1 MSLDA
6 LISGLTKAL
15 EAHTAALNQ
24 FSRAIEIHA
33 EALKGS
39 HKADEMMAEVKAEKK
54 DEPGPEEKKATA
66 KPKKAAKKEPEP
78 EEKKATA
85 KPKKAAKKDETST
98 KPKKA
103 AKKEPEPEETHI
115 EPEEK
120 VVEIHQDNPKV
131 QAAKELSNMLT
142 SAREKG
148 PAVYRQFFR
157 AAKST
162 LEEAGVSRLQEVP
175 DDNIDEVMGKLRE
188 AYDLYVKENEDAE
201 IV

>member
-78 EEKKATA
+78 EE
-85 KPKKAAKKDETST
+85 
-98 KPKKA
+98 
-103 AKKEPEPEETHI
+103 THI

-162 LEEAGVSRLQEVP
+162 LEEAGASRLQEVP
-175 DDNIDEVMGKLRE
+175 DDSLDEVMGKLQE
-188 AYDLYVKENEDAE
+188 AYDLYVKENDDAE

>member
-1 MSLDA
+1 MSLDS

-24 FSRAIEIHA
+24 FSRAIEIHT

-39 HKADEMMAEVKAEKK
+39 HKADELMAEAKAEKK
-54 DEPGPEEKKATA
+54 DELEPEKKATA

-78 EEKKATA
+78 EEKKA
-85 KPKKAAKKDETST
+85 AA

-115 EPEEK
+115 KPEEK

-162 LEEAGVSRLQEVP
+162 LEEVGVSRLQEVP
-175 DDNIDEVMGKLRE
+175 DDSIDEVIGKLRE